1 MRRVLWRGR
10 ARGAL
15 WIRFF
20 FAHPLISPI
29 CRTPLFPYLNV
40 YSFFLAIGA
49 DGRVF
54 VSDCA
59 RDRICVFKERDSNG
73 TAGGPGGSSRAPG
86 DAPAA
91 TTPSVTDPNGEGEN
105 IKKARED
112 VLAPYRFSYSI
123 GGPGKKA
130 GELADPRG
138 ITAHA
143 GELWVA
149 DMGNHRVS

>member
-1 MRRVLWRGR
+1 MLSVEGGECVACFGEGELEEPCG
-10 ARGAL
+10 
-15 WIRFF
+15 
-20 FAHPLISPI
+20 
-29 CRTPLFPYLNV
+29 
-40 YSFFLAIGA
+40 LAIGT

-73 TAGGPGGSSRAPG
+73 TTGGPGGSSRAPG
-86 DAPAA
+86 GADSNGTAGGPSGSSRAPADAPAA
-91 TTPSVTDPNGEGEN
+91 TTPSVTDPNGEGGK
-105 IKKARED
+105 IKKAPED